1 MEREN
6 LKKMSAQLVTMKPEV
21 KNCALCMKVFLEGQ
35 EGSLKWS
42 TEALELPAKLDGEKI
57 AMPKDI
63 AEWDLDFCSIK
74 CLKIWVTI
82 QMEKEKLLVLKQI
95 SAKLDNLVK
104 KT

>member
-1 MEREN
+1 
-6 LKKMSAQLVTMKPEV
+6 MKPEV

-42 TEALELPAKLDGEKI
+42 TEAMALPARPEPEKLQL
-57 AMPKDI
+57 PKDI

-82 QMEKEKLLVLKQI
+82 QMEKEKLLVLKDI
-95 SAKLDNLVK
+95 SAKLDKLAK
-104 KT
+104 KP

>member
-1 MEREN
+1 
-6 LKKMSAQLVTMKPEV
+6 MKPEV

-42 TEALELPAKLDGEKI
+42 TEALALPGRTESEKVTI
-57 AMPKDI
+57 PKDI

-82 QMEKEKLLVLKQI
+82 NMEKEKLQVLKEI
-95 SAKLDNLVK
+95 SAKLDKLVK
-104 KT
+104 KD